1 MDNFLKAYLER
12 ADEIIGNRTSAEIA
26 HDDVVIEAL
35 NQGKP
40 LKEALAIAG
49 AKFPDEAIICDENNF
64 NDLESHY
71 DYIREHSKILRM
83 LKGKTKRKPHRTR
96 Q

>member
-1 MDNFLKAYLER
+1 MDNLLKAYLER
-12 ADEIIGNRTSAEIA
+12 ADEIIGNRTSTEIA
-26 HDDVVIEAL
+26 HDDAVIEAL
-35 NQGKP
+35 NQGKV

-49 AKFPDEAIICDENNF
+49 TKFPDEAIKYDESNL

-71 DYIREHSKILRM
+71 DYIREHSKILKM
-83 LKGKTKRKPHRTR
+83 IKGKTKRNKHRTR